1 MKIYQNK
8 GHGGVGLRLVFKI
21 AIGYCRLKIS
31 LKTQPRETFGPETA
45 EIENIVWQTINGVF
59 EEVLN
64 PEYFKQTIEKNPWT
78 WTLRKAFKFGIVTLE
93 IVEKVLF

>member
-21 AIGYCRLKIS
+21 AIALS
-31 LKTQPRETFGPETA
+31 LAQNLKTPPREKFGPETA

-64 PEYFKQTIEKNPWT
+64 PEYFKQTVEKNPWT
-78 WTLRKAFKFGIVTLE
+78 WTIRKAFKFGL
-93 IVEKVLF
+93 